1 MVRKSINNWNM
12 ALVAIL
18 SIILLVNI
26 GSSILTDASN
36 PKTAWEVK
44 LNVTSTAGGS
54 DSATFGTADNATD
67 GIDGWDKAEAPAG
80 WYILAYFWY
89 PNNPQDLKKLST
101 SYVKL
106 TNSMTWPLRIEL
118 IDIGNN
124 SVANVTIEWDMTDID
139 KWPSDSNI
147 TLETPDGDI
156 IDMRT
161 NSNYT
166 YKNLSTENHDFDI
179 TCFIEKLPDD
189 EEENGGI
196 PGFEI
201 GILAISLL
209 FSITY
214 LLIKKKR

>member
-1 MVRKSINNWNM
+1 MMRKSVNWNM

-18 SIILLVNI
+18 SIILLISVGN
-26 GSSILTDASN
+26 ILTDASN
-36 PKTAWEVK
+36 HTAWEVK
-44 LNVTSTAGGS
+44 LNVTSDAGGS
-54 DSATFGTADNATD
+54 DSAKFGAAGNATD
-67 GIDGWDKAEAPAG
+67 EFNPYWDKPQPPKVMPP
-80 WYILAYFWY
+80 YVYAYFLY
-89 PNNPQDLKKLST
+89 PGNDPSYKELSW
-101 SYVKL
+101 SCIKL
-106 TNSMTWPLRIEL
+106 TNSMTWPLKIEL
-118 IDIGNN
+118 DTNDGP
-124 SVANVTIEWDMTDID
+124 ADVTIEWNMTDID

-147 TLETPDGDI
+147 TLETPDGK
-156 IDMRT
+156 IDMRA

-166 YKNLSTENHDFDI
+166 YKNLSTGTYDFEI

>member
-1 MVRKSINNWNM
+1 MVRKSVNWNM

-36 PKTAWEVK
+36 PKDDTAWEVK
-44 LNVTSTAGGS
+44 LNVTSDAGGK
-54 DSATFGTADNATD
+54 DNATFGTADNATD
-67 GIDGWDKAEAPAG
+67 GFDPGLDVPQPPGGMAP
-80 WYILAYFWY
+80 YVYAYFWY
-89 PNNPQDLKKLST
+89 PNNDPLYQKLST

-106 TNSMTWPLRIEL
+106 ANSMTWPLRIKL
-118 IDIGNN
+118 DTDDGP
-124 SVANVTIEWDMTDID
+124 ADVTIEWNMTDID

-147 TLETPDGDI
+147 TLEIPDGE

-166 YKNLSTENHDFDI
+166 YKNLSTDHYDFEI
-179 TCFIEKLPDD
+179 ACFIEKLPDD
-189 EEENGGI
+189 EEENGI
-196 PGFEI
+196 PGFEV